1 MNFANERCRSAMK
14 TRLPFAAAVCLL
26 TSLALAPS
34 AGAGTITNS
43 FVGTVTNASA
53 STPAAMA
60 GVSTG
65 QIVTGYFTFSDD
77 PANHLGGDRY
87 RATTSLSLG
96 NLEFAI
102 DADTTYIR
110 VRDGGSPGTPD
121 FFTHGFDSIG
131 PLPETL
137 PYYVYELGVEFTDSS
152 GALFAAPPALP
163 YSPAVSNFNV
173 ARWRISGTR
182 VDTDAGFSFSG
193 RILLTTPSDSLWKID
208 QCLQV
213 SPTDFP
219 VKVSWRTPPGLAIH
233 VLESTNLTRGSWT
246 EVDAASAGI
255 SNGFFQPDMTPT
267 STFIRVKYAVE

>member
-1 MNFANERCRSAMK
+1 MSFANERCRSVVK
-14 TRLPFAAAVCLL
+14 NHLPFASAVCLL
-26 TSLALAPS
+26 ASWALAPS
-34 AGAGTITNS
+34 ACGGTITNS
-43 FVGTVTNASA
+43 FLGTVTNASA
-53 STPAAMA
+53 DTPAALA

-65 QIVTGYFTFSDD
+65 QMVTGYFTFSDD
-77 PANHLGGDRY
+77 PTNHLGGDRY

-96 NLEFAI
+96 NLDFAI

-131 PLPETL
+131 PLPEML

-152 GALFAAPPALP
+152 GTLFASPPALP
-163 YSPAVSNFNV
+163 YSPVVSNFHV

-182 VDTDAGFSFSG
+182 VDTGAGFSISG

-208 QCLQV
+208 RCVQV

-219 VKVSWRTPPGLAIH
+219 VKVSWRTPPGLAVH
-233 VLESTNLTRGSWT
+233 VLESTNLTRGPWT
-246 EVDAASAGI
+246 EIDDASVGM
-255 SNGFFQPDMTPT
+255 SNGYYQPNMTPD